1 MRKQLTN
8 ITLTLLMLIASE
20 TLSAQVATL
29 AAGGEAN
36 GVGGALSYTVGQV
49 VYTFNTG
56 TNGSVAAG
64 VQQPYEISVVT
75 ALKKT
80 NDILLVYRAFPNPVK
95 NILTLSVKNFEGL
108 TVQLLDVNGKQ
119 LINKKIE
126 KTETEIDMVGLPMAA
141 YFLKVTDNKKELSV
155 LKIIKN

>member
-1 MRKQLTN
+1 MKK
-8 ITLTLLMLIASE
+8 ITYILSFVLMLFVSGS
-20 TLSAQVATL
+20 LLAQHANPAT
-29 AAGGEAN
+29 GGEAT
-36 GVGGALSYTVGQV
+36 GSGGSSSYTVGQV
-49 VYTFNTG
+49 VYTTNVG
-56 TNGSVAAG
+56 PNGSVAGG

-80 NDILLVYRAFPNPVK
+80 NDILLVYKAFPNPVK

>member
-1 MRKQLTN
+1 MYK
-8 ITLTLLMLIASE
+8 
-20 TLSAQVATL
+20 
-29 AAGGEAN
+29 
-36 GVGGALSYTVGQV
+36 
-49 VYTFNTG
+49 
-56 TNGSVAAG
+56 
-64 VQQPYEISVVT
+64 
-75 ALKKT
+75 
-80 NDILLVYRAFPNPVK
+80 AFPNPVK